1 MKTIKYLLCVAAA
14 VCVSGMTYAG
24 TSTFSTP
31 SGSTDTAGDPVSA
44 SATFTTGANSLTITL
59 SNLLANQK
67 DAGQLVSDLF
77 FTLDAANA
85 SITAGQHV
93 GTANEIFVGA
103 NGTTTAGDS
112 NASIAWLFSL
122 TAGTFHLDGLSGGGM
137 SGGNTPAD
145 LIIGPPGPG
154 GVYTN
159 ANGSIS
165 GNKPHNPFADQTA
178 TFNLTINGISAD
190 TVVTGATF
198 SFGTT
203 PGDNVPGGGS
213 MPDSGS
219 TLMLL
224 GAALGSVEVLRR
236 LLLKKRSATV

>member
-1 MKTIKYLLCVAAA
+1 MKFIKYSLSVAAA
-14 VCVSGMTYAG
+14 ICVSGLAYADIF
-24 TSTFSTP
+24 TFSTP
-31 SGSTDTAGDPVSA
+31 AGSTDAAGDPVSA

-77 FTLDAANA
+77 FTLDAANS
-85 SITAGQHV
+85 SITAGQRV
-93 GTANEIFVGA
+93 GTADLINIDGSGNVSS
-103 NGTTTAGDS
+103 AGS
-112 NASIAWLFSL
+112 NQDIKWLFSL
-122 TAGTFHLDGLSGGGM
+122 SSGTFHLDGLSGGP
-137 SGGNTPAD
+137 SSLTPAG
-145 LIIGPPGPG
+145 LIIGPAGPG
-154 GVYTN
+154 GVYSN
-159 ANGSIS
+159 ANGSIAAN
-165 GNKPHNPFADQTA
+165 GPHNPFADQTA

-190 TVVTGATF
+190 TIVTGATF
-198 SFGTT
+198 SFGTK

-213 MPDSGS
+213 VPDSGS